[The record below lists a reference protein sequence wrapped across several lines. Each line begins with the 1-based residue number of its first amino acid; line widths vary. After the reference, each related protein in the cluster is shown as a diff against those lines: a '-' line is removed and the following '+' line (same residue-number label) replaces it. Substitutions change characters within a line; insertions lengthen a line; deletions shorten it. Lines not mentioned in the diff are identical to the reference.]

1 MNTKIKQIGDKMQNA
16 ILVRYSEIFLKG
28 KNKGFF
34 ERTLLHNVA
43 SSIIN
48 YKCDIKKISGR
59 ILITNHDI
67 NLEKKMINKIASVF
81 GVYSVSPCHYFETT
95 EDNIKEYISN
105 IRLSDGEKFRVTVK
119 RADKTF
125 PINSTEFSKILGEI
139 LLENN
144 PNAVVDLH
152 TYDKEINVEIRE
164 EKRTFVFFDIIHG
177 VGGMPVGTSGSG
189 LLLLSGGID
198 SPVAGFM
205 MAKRGMPISALH
217 FQSIPYT
224 SEMAKEKVVSL
235 ANILSDYTGKIKLY
249 VCSFTKVQ
257 EAIHKYCKPEYMIT
271 IMRRIMIRIAEII
284 AKENNLKAIITG
296 ESLGQ
301 VASQTIESIT
311 STNIVANE
319 VPILRPLIAMD
330 KEEITKI
337 SKERNFFETSILPY
351 EDCCTVFLPKYPVIK
366 PSLKKVEIEE
376 SKLDIDQL
384 VKEALNSI
392 EIIEIDNN

>member
-1 MNTKIKQIGDKMQNA
+1 
-16 ILVRYSEIFLKG
+16 
-28 KNKGFF
+28 
-34 ERTLLHNVA
+34 
-43 SSIIN
+43 
-48 YKCDIKKISGR
+48 
-59 ILITNHDI
+59 
-67 NLEKKMINKIASVF
+67 
-81 GVYSVSPCHYFETT
+81 
-95 EDNIKEYISN
+95 
-105 IRLSDGEKFRVTVK
+105 
-119 RADKTF
+119 
-125 PINSTEFSKILGEI
+125 
-139 LLENN
+139 
-144 PNAVVDLH
+144 
-152 TYDKEINVEIRE
+152 
-164 EKRTFVFFDIIHG
+164 
-177 VGGMPVGTSGSG
+177 
-189 LLLLSGGID
+189 
-198 SPVAGFM
+198 
-205 MAKRGMPISALH
+205 
-217 FQSIPYT
+217 
-224 SEMAKEKVVSL
+224 
-235 ANILSDYTGKIKLY
+235 
-249 VCSFTKVQ
+249 
-257 EAIHKYCKPEYMIT
+257 
-271 IMRRIMIRIAEII
+271 MIRIAEII

>member
-1 MNTKIKQIGDKMQNA
+1 MQNA

-59 ILITNHDI
+59 ILVTNYDI

-105 IRLSDGEKFRVTVK
+105 IKLSDGEKFRVTVK

-139 LLENN
+139 LLDNN

-235 ANILSDYTGKIKLY
+235 ANILSDYTGKIKLH

>member
-1 MNTKIKQIGDKMQNA
+1 MLKFILVLENA

-139 LLENN
+139 LLDNN

-311 STNIVANE
+311 STNIVAN
-319 VPILRPLIAMD
+319 
-330 KEEITKI
+330 
-337 SKERNFFETSILPY
+337 
-351 EDCCTVFLPKYPVIK
+351 
-366 PSLKKVEIEE
+366 
-376 SKLDIDQL
+376 
-384 VKEALNSI
+384 
-392 EIIEIDNN
+392 